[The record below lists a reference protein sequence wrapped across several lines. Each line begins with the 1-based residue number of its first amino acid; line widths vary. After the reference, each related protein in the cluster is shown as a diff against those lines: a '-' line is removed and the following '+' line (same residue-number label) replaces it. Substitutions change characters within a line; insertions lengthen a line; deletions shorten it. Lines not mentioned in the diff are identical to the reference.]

1 MLLSDERKPENDQRL
16 DEDMWDQP
24 RTENV
29 MEKKLKIL
37 AKADDEKLVDAVLA
51 SAQQIWQAGL
61 GAFSIAEQEGGKVF
75 SKLVKEGTDMQKRT
89 RRLAEIKVSGVTD
102 SVTKMAGSMSKQ
114 ASGSWD
120 KIEQVFEDRVSRTLA
135 SLGVPTSTDIRDL
148 TKRIEQLSQTV
159 TALSEKKATPVK
171 VSDRPVRPASNAK
184 LAVKTAPKSTTR
196 KSATS
201 SASEI
206 KKAVKPAIV
215 KRKTAKPV

>member
-1 MLLSDERKPENDQRL
+1 
-16 DEDMWDQP
+16 
-24 RTENV
+24 

-135 SLGVPTSTDIRDL
+135 SLGVPTSMDIRDL

-171 VSDRPVRPASNAK
+171 VSDRPVRPVRPVSNAK
-184 LAVKTAPKSTTR
+184 LAVKTAPKSIAR